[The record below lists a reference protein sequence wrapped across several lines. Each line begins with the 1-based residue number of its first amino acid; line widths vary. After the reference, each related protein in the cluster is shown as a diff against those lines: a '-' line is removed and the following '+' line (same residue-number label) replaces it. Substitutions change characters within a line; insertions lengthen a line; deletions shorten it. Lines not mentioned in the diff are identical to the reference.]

1 MIDWFTLIL
10 FSLVAVYV
18 WFVWLAAITGVPARS
33 AARVYRLLEGYT
45 PRFEWVPF
53 LIGLAAS
60 AGWLVL
66 VRWRT
71 SRLPPAIWK
80 SMILPAGGVTMC
92 WVMLTS
98 LWLPA
103 LNYARSYETV
113 ASRVAL
119 AVGRDSAPPPC
130 IQQYGL
136 GDGHL
141 TALMYYANLPLT
153 RDRAANCPWLLV
165 HQTRMSLLEHALD
178 MRSWQN
184 VGTVRRPGDED
195 DVIVVFARR
204 APVFKP
210 DLAN

>member
-1 MIDWFTLIL
+1 M
-10 FSLVAVYV
+10 
-18 WFVWLAAITGVPARS
+18 
-33 AARVYRLLEGYT
+33 
-45 PRFEWVPF
+45 
-53 LIGLAAS
+53 
-60 AGWLVL
+60 
-66 VRWRT
+66 
-71 SRLPPAIWK
+71 
-80 SMILPAGGVTMC
+80 
-92 WVMLTS
+92 
-98 LWLPA
+98 
-103 LNYARSYETV
+103 
-113 ASRVAL
+113 AL
-119 AVGRDSAPPPC
+119 AVGGDSAPPPC

-165 HQTRMSLLEHALD
+165 HQTRMPLLEHALD